1 MVKVS
6 TSKKN
11 TTKRTPARK
20 NVVEITVER
29 HPNIKI
35 NPYVLNK
42 LVNEVFFDIPV
53 EAQSQA
59 PIKIRVGDSLTEHQ
73 VQYLVDVAKKASSE
87 VAFVEITE
95 SNKELLLD

>member
-1 MVKVS
+1 MVKVT
-6 TSKKN
+6 TSKKK

-35 NPYVLNK
+35 NPYVLSK
-42 LVNEVFFDIPV
+42 LVNAVWLDVPV
-53 EAQSQA
+53 AQDSQSLV
-59 PIKIRVGDSLTEHQ
+59 KIRVGNSLTESQ
-73 VQYLVDVAKKASSE
+73 VEHLVDVAKKTSSE
-87 VAFVEITE
+87 VSFVEITE

>member
-1 MVKVS
+1 MVKVT

-11 TTKRTPARK
+11 TTKRTPTSK
-20 NVVEITVER
+20 NIVEITVAR

-35 NPYVLNK
+35 NPYVLSK
-42 LVNEVFFDIPV
+42 LVNAVFLDIPV

-95 SNKELLLD
+95 STKELLLD